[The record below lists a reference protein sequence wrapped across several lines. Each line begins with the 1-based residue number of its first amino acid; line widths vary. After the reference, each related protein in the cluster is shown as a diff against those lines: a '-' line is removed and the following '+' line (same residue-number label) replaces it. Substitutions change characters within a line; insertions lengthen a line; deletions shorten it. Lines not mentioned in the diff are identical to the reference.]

1 MTPPEFNN
9 KEWLLKQ
16 IKLYVNHDR
25 IDQVDYDFMMY
36 EINMLKESDL
46 ELLLAACSM
55 KDSNNNRTKFQ
66 TNPHNSILLY
76 ITECTDEFD
85 FTKARS
91 NMIGG
96 SAPDIDIDH
105 DALDREKAIEWC
117 IDYWGKDNVANIITH
132 GTFKP
137 KSLARSYYR
146 ITEGSMEDLDN
157 LIKKIP
163 PPKFGKE
170 STLDEILELNPEI
183 SGDIKY
189 SKFLEFATK
198 IEDMV
203 STYGIHAAGVIISD
217 FPIHDVIPLWK
228 NSKADRITQF
238 DKDECEEL
246 GLLKFDFLGI
256 DSLSIIKECQKL
268 IKQEKNIDI
277 DPYKIP
283 DGDKLTYEQM
293 NKGHLTGVFQMETSG
308 MAKKLIVE
316 CKPESIEDLSAITA
330 LNRPGPLQAGF
341 DKQYIEN
348 KKNGYAPE
356 ELPQSLKHLLEA
368 SYWTLLYQE
377 QVMEI
382 CSKIAGF
389 TPKEAD
395 DVRRAMGKKKHDVLN
410 AYKEQFLSGAV
421 RSNSLTQQYAEK
433 LWEELV
439 GFADYCLSGNTKLKT
454 NRGIMT
460 INQIK
465 NFLFTKEDP
474 LFLYD
479 RNNSLTS
486 ILCFQ
491 FKGSKPV
498 YRYTLDDGTIIECT
512 QDHKFLTNQME
523 MLPIEEIYSNNKRE
537 LFLTNQEI

>member
-1 MTPPEFNN
+1 MFDN
-9 KEWLLKQ
+9 KKWLLDE
-16 IKLYVNHDR
+16 IKKYVSNDR
-25 IDQVDYDFMMY
+25 VEQVDYDFLMY
-36 EINMLKESDL
+36 EISTLSVDQLDL
-46 ELLLAACSM
+46 LFGACLMQDDSGNRIKF
-55 KDSNNNRTKFQ
+55 KD
-66 TNPHNSILLY
+66 NPHNSILLY
-76 ITECTDEFD
+76 VTECTDQFD
-85 FTKARS
+85 FIKARS
-91 NMIGG
+91 NMING
-96 SAPDIDIDH
+96 SAPDVDIDH

-117 IDYWGKDNVANIITH
+117 IDYWGRDNVANIITH

-146 ITEGSMEDLDN
+146 ITEGNMDDLDN
-157 LIKKIP
+157 LLKKIP

-170 STLDEILELNPEI
+170 ATLTEILELNEGLEEEPRYE
-183 SGDIKY
+183 
-189 SKFLEFATK
+189 KFLDFASK

-256 DSLSIIKECQKL
+256 DSLSVIKECTRL

-277 DPYKIP
+277 EPYKIP
-283 DGDKLTYEQM
+283 DGDKLTYEKM

-341 DKQYIEN
+341 DIQYITN
-348 KKNGYAPE
+348 KKNNFAPID
-356 ELPQSLKHLLEA
+356 LPESLAEILKT

-410 AYKEQFLSGAV
+410 AYKEQFLKGAID
-421 RSNSLTQQYAEK
+421 SNQLTKEYAEK

-439 GFADYCLSGNTKLKT
+439 GFADYCLSGDTKVKT
-454 NRGIMT
+454 NLGALT
-460 INQIK
+460 ILEIK
-465 NFLFTKEDP
+465 DLLLKDIEVYV
-474 LFLYD
+474 YD
-479 RNNSLTS
+479 RDSKPSKVIDYFNKGKKEVYEFTFENNTS
-486 ILCFQ
+486 IIAT
-491 FKGSKPV
+491 K
-498 YRYTLDDGTIIECT
+498 
-512 QDHKFLTNQME
+512 DHKILTKNKQLLGLDFVFNNQRV
-523 MLPIEEIYSNNKRE
+523 L
-537 LFLTNQEI
+537 

>member
-1 MTPPEFNN
+1 MFDR
-9 KEWLLKQ
+9 KAWLLKE
-16 IKLYVNHDR
+16 IKEFVLEERV
-25 IDQVDYDFMMY
+25 DQVDYDFLMY
-36 EINMLKESDL
+36 EISMLSENELDL
-46 ELLLAACSM
+46 LFASCLM
-55 KDSNNNRTKFQ
+55 KDENNNRIKFEK
-66 TNPHNSILLY
+66 NPHNSILLY
-76 ITECTDEFD
+76 ITGCTDEFN
-85 FTKARS
+85 FTLARS
-91 NMIGG
+91 NMING

-117 IDYWGKDNVANIITH
+117 IDYWGRDNVSNIITH

-146 ITEGSMEDLDN
+146 ITEGNMDDLEE
-157 LIKKIP
+157 LLKKIP

-170 STLDEILELNPEI
+170 STLKEILELNPELET
-183 SGDIKY
+183 DPKY
-189 SKFLEFATK
+189 SSFLDFASK

-228 NSKADRITQF
+228 NGKADRITQF

-256 DSLSIIKECQKL
+256 DSLSVIKECCKL
-268 IKQEKNIDI
+268 VKENQGIEIE
-277 DPYKIP
+277 PYKIP
-283 DGDKLTYEQM
+283 DGDILTYEQM

-316 CKPESIEDLSAITA
+316 CKPESIEDISAITA

-341 DKQYIEN
+341 DTQYINN
-348 KKNGYAPE
+348 KKNGYPPD
-356 ELPQSLKHLLEA
+356 ELPESLAEILKA

-382 CSKIAGF
+382 CSSIAGF

-410 AYKEQFLSGAV
+410 AYKEQFLKGAV
-421 RSNSLTQQYAEK
+421 SSNKLTQEYAEK

-439 GFADYCLSGNTKLKT
+439 GFADYCLDGNTKVKT
-454 NRGIMT
+454 NLGI
-460 INQIK
+460 
-465 NFLFTKEDP
+465 L
-474 LFLYD
+474 
-479 RNNSLTS
+479 S
-486 ILCFQ
+486 ILEIKQALLVDIDVYVYDQNNKKTKVIDYFN
-491 FKGSKPV
+491 KGYKEV
-498 YRYTLDDGTIIECT
+498 YKYTFENGKYIECT
-512 QDHKFLTNQME
+512 LDHKILTQELDLQNIDDVFL
-523 MLPIEEIYSNNKRE
+523 NKQE
-537 LFLTNQEI
+537 LKTIL

>member
-1 MTPPEFNN
+1 MFDNR
-9 KEWLLKQ
+9 KWLLTEIKKFVNQERLEQ
-16 IKLYVNHDR
+16 I
-25 IDQVDYDFMMY
+25 DYDYMMY
-36 EINMLKESDL
+36 EIQMMPTPDL
-46 ELLLAACSM
+46 DLLFASCLM
-55 KDSNNNRTKFQ
+55 KDDSNNRVKFDK
-66 TNPHNSILLY
+66 NPNNSILLY

-85 FTKARS
+85 FIKARS

-117 IDYWGKDNVANIITH
+117 IDYWGRDNVANIITH

-146 ITEGSMEDLDN
+146 ITEGNMEDLDS
-157 LIKKIP
+157 LMKLIP

-170 STLDEILELNPEI
+170 STLEEILELNPSLNE
-183 SGDIKY
+183 DIRY
-189 SKFLEFATK
+189 TSFLDFASK

-203 STYGIHAAGVIISD
+203 STYGIHAAGIIISD

-256 DSLSIIKECQKL
+256 DSLSIIKECCKL
-268 IKQEKNIDI
+268 IKENKNIEI
-277 DPYKIP
+277 EPYKIP
-283 DGDKLTYEQM
+283 DGDILTYQQM

-316 CKPESIEDLSAITA
+316 CKPESIEDISAITA

-341 DKQYIEN
+341 DEQYINN
-348 KKNGYAPE
+348 KKNGYPPTDLPE
-356 ELPQSLKHLLEA
+356 SLVEILKT

-382 CSKIAGF
+382 CSSIAGF

-410 AYKEQFLSGAV
+410 AYKEQFLKGAV
-421 RSNSLTQQYAEK
+421 SSNKLTQEYAEK

-439 GFADYCLSGNTKLKT
+439 GFADYCLDGNTKVKT
-454 NRGIMT
+454 NLGTLT
-460 INQIK
+460 ILEIK
-465 NFLFTKEDP
+465 QALLVNKDIYVYDQKNNKTKVIDY
-474 LFLYD
+474 F
-479 RNNSLTS
+479 N
-486 ILCFQ
+486 
-491 FKGSKPV
+491 KGLKPV
-498 YRYTLDDGTIIECT
+498 YKYTLDDGTYILCT
-512 QDHKFLTNQME
+512 SDHLILQKNLEKTS
-523 MLPIEEIYSNNKRE
+523 IDS
-537 LFLTNQEI
+537 LFIDNEHLF

>member
-1 MTPPEFNN
+1 MFDR
-9 KEWLLKQ
+9 KKWLLDE
-16 IKLYVNHDR
+16 IKKYVSDER
-25 IDQVDYDFMMY
+25 VEQVDYDFLMY
-36 EINMLKESDL
+36 EISTLSIDQLDLLFGACLMHDDNHNRIKFKE
-46 ELLLAACSM
+46 
-55 KDSNNNRTKFQ
+55 
-66 TNPHNSILLY
+66 NPHNSILLY
-76 ITECTDEFD
+76 VTECTDEFD
-85 FTKARS
+85 FAKARS
-91 NMIGG
+91 NMING
-96 SAPDIDIDH
+96 SAPDVDIDH

-117 IDYWGKDNVANIITH
+117 VDYWGRDNVANIITH

-146 ITEGSMEDLDN
+146 ITEGNMDDLDD
-157 LIKKIP
+157 LLKKIP

-170 STLDEILELNPEI
+170 STLTEILDLNPDLKEEP
-183 SGDIKY
+183 KY
-189 SKFLEFATK
+189 EKFLDFASK

-228 NSKADRITQF
+228 NGKADRITQF

-256 DSLSIIKECQKL
+256 DSLSVIKECTKL
-268 IKQEKNIDI
+268 IKQEKGLDI
-277 DPYKIP
+277 EPYKIP
-283 DGDKLTYEQM
+283 DGDKLTYDQM

-341 DKQYIEN
+341 DIQYITN
-348 KKNGYAPE
+348 KKNNFAPID
-356 ELPQSLKHLLEA
+356 LPESLAEILKT

-410 AYKEQFLSGAV
+410 AYKEQFLKGAID
-421 RSNSLTQQYAEK
+421 SNQLTKEYAEK

-439 GFADYCLSGNTKLKT
+439 GFADYCLSGDTKVKTNLGALTILEIKDLLLKGIEIYVYDRDSKPSKVIDYFNKGIKDTYQYQLENSAYINSTEDHKILTDSLDLKT
-454 NRGIMT
+454 IENVFL
-460 INQIK
+460 NQQK
-465 NFLFTKEDP
+465 LF
-474 LFLYD
+474 Y
-479 RNNSLTS
+479 
-486 ILCFQ
+486 
-491 FKGSKPV
+491 KGES
-498 YRYTLDDGTIIECT
+498 
-512 QDHKFLTNQME
+512 
-523 MLPIEEIYSNNKRE
+523 
-537 LFLTNQEI
+537 